1 MQSRRNSDLWLGA
14 FTPLIDALCCGVDRK
29 DRERYRDL
37 LQASTSII
45 SIAKSSQHILNALE
59 ESKEAIQSQHAL
71 PLPQKPDIMNGPS
84 GERFPDSCN

>member
-14 FTPLIDALCCGVDRK
+14 FTPLIDALCRGLNRK

-37 LQASTSII
+37 LQASSSII
-45 SIAKSSQHILNALE
+45 SIAKSSQRILNALE

-71 PLPQKPDIMNGPS
+71 PSPQQPDIMTGRD
-84 GERFPDSCN
+84 GERFPDLCN